1 MRSMRRW
8 RPRDQRIGVPAAAAA
23 PAEAVA
29 PSSRT
34 GPAPAGW
41 GRGRAGPV
49 LADRRRAPLA
59 ARNAVLARVLGDPSD
74 DARRA
79 WLARLDEYA
88 RADGV
93 APPPADRL
101 VRRFAGLDRA

>member
-8 RPRDQRIGVPAAAAA
+8 RARDHGADVSVAAQGA

-34 GPAPAGW
+34 AAAAAGW

-49 LADRRRAPLA
+49 LADRHRAPFG
-59 ARNAVLARVLGDPSD
+59 ARNAVLARLLGDPSD

-88 RADGV
+88 HADGV

-101 VRRFAGLDRA
+101 VRR